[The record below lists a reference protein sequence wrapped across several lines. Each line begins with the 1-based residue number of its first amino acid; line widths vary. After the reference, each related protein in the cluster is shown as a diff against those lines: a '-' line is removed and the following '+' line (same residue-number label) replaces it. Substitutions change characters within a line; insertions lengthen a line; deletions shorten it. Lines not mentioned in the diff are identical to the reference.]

1 MGGSLVVD
9 WLSFIEGA
17 LCVTQPAIHTPT
29 HTQAGVPVQDRN
41 AWLAVLKHDYHH
53 QRQLLADQFNLHHK
67 PFAYLKAHSQ
77 LLDSVIIRAM
87 NDLMNESPATLC
99 CMAVGG
105 YGRQELF
112 PYSDID
118 IMFITQIHN
127 DAKASAQ
134 IQSVL
139 YVLWDLGLK
148 VGHATHSV
156 KQAIE
161 LAHADHT
168 VTATLLDRRY
178 ICGSRALCDKLD
190 TQFESK
196 VRGKQIIDFVE
207 AKLQERAARHAKQ
220 GNSRFFLQPNI
231 KENKGGL
238 RDIHSLY
245 WLVNYVYGV
254 PSLSGLTK
262 LGLLDEKEVRDFRN
276 AQEFLS
282 AVRICLHLLSHR
294 AEEQL
299 TFDWQRQIG
308 ETLGYQTTHEHR
320 PVERFMKRYFQ
331 VAKIVGDL
339 TRLLCA
345 ILEDEHKRKPRF
357 NLPSI
362 LERTRQLDDFII
374 QGQRVHFRNPDDVAH
389 KPSLLLALFHTAQ
402 IHDLD
407 IHPHALRVVSRSLK
421 LIDPAMRSDAKNN
434 HIFMKI
440 LLSPKDPEGTL
451 RRMNEAGVLGKWI
464 PPFGHLVGQM
474 QYDLYHV
481 YTVDEHILRALGMV
495 HAIEK
500 GELAEALPLATR
512 IIKHVESRECL
523 YLAILCHDIAKGTGG
538 NHPEKGAI
546 IAIELA
552 KRFGLDDTQAHT
564 TAWLVREHVLCS
576 DVAFKRDLNDPKT
589 IEDFVARVQSPERLR
604 LLLILTVCDIRAVGP
619 HIWNGWKGALLRD
632 LYARAEQLMGTPSY
646 DHPADTAHLFQA
658 AIQPALQ
665 GWSEEEK
672 ARYFEL
678 GHAGFWMSCGNEQHA
693 AIAAMLRESWRAPE
707 AILMRHHID
716 TFRSITSISLCMP
729 DYPGLIN
736 LIAGTLAIMGAT
748 ICAAKLFVLRDGTA
762 IALFEIQNHQY
773 QAFDDTSR
781 LNTLTRN
788 LHDCFAHKID
798 LRDEVKKHQNA
809 YPAPLAPPEHST
821 QMFID
826 NHLSERYTVI
836 EINAIDRIGLLY
848 DITHAL
854 GEAGLTIATAHIMTY
869 GQNVVDV
876 FYVKDIFG
884 LKIEHATKL
893 ALIREQVM
901 TRLETRL
908 A

>member
-1 MGGSLVVD
+1 M
-9 WLSFIEGA
+9 
-17 LCVTQPAIHTPT
+17 TQPNIHSRPERTE
-29 HTQAGVPVQDRN
+29 
-41 AWLAVLKHDYHH
+41 WLAALKLDYHQ
-53 QRQLLADQFNLHHK
+53 QRQLLADQFEMQHK

-77 LLDSVIIRAM
+77 LLDRVIHQALDYTTQTPSFCILA
-87 NDLMNESPATLC
+87 A
-99 CMAVGG
+99 GG
-105 YGRQELF
+105 YGRHELF

-118 IMFITQIHN
+118 LMFITRTS
-127 DAKASAQ
+127 DAADATEH

-148 VGHATHSV
+148 VGHAVHSV
-156 KQAIE
+156 KHAIA
-161 LAHADHT
+161 LAQTDHT

-178 ICGSRALCDKLD
+178 LCGDRARFNALD

-196 VRGKQIIDFVE
+196 VRGKQTIDFVE
-207 AKLQERAARHAKQ
+207 AKLQERAVRHAKQ

-238 RDIHSLY
+238 RDVHSLY
-245 WLVNYVYGV
+245 WLVKYVYGV
-254 PSLSGLTK
+254 PSFAGLIK
-262 LGLLDEKEVRDFRN
+262 LGLLDEKEVRDFKN

-282 AVRICLHLLSHR
+282 AVRICLHLLAGR

-299 TFDWQRQIG
+299 TFDWQKLIG
-308 ETLGYQTTHEHR
+308 EKLGYQTTHEHR

-331 VAKIVGDL
+331 VAKSVGDL

-357 NLPSI
+357 NLSGL

-374 QGQRVHFRNPDDVAH
+374 QGQRIQFRNPDDVAH
-389 KPSLLLALFHTAQ
+389 TPSLLLALFHTAQ

-421 LIDPAMRSDAKNN
+421 LIDPAMRSNAHNN
-434 HIFMKI
+434 QLFMQI

-464 PPFGHLVGQM
+464 PQFGHLVGQM

-481 YTVDEHILRALGMV
+481 YTVDEHILRALGMI

-500 GELAEALPLATR
+500 GELAEELPLATR
-512 IIKHVESRECL
+512 IIKHVESRICL
-523 YLAILCHDIAKGTGG
+523 YLAVLCHDIAKGTGG

-546 IAIELA
+546 IALELA
-552 KRFGLDDTQAHT
+552 KRFGLSDAQAQT

-576 DVAFKRDLNDPKT
+576 DVAFKRDLTDPKT

-632 LYARAEQLMGTPSY
+632 LYSRAERLMGTPWD
-646 DHPADTAHLFQA
+646 DHPADAMLTFEA
-658 AIQPALQ
+658 AMQPLLH
-665 GWSEEEK
+665 GWNEDEK

-678 GHAGFWMSCGNEQHA
+678 GHAGFWMGCGYAQHA
-693 AIAAMLRESWRAPE
+693 DIAASLRESWSAPD
-707 AILMRHHID
+707 AILMRYHID
-716 TFRSITSISLCMP
+716 AFRSITSISLCLQYHP
-729 DYPGLIN
+729 SLIT
-736 LIAGTLAIMGAT
+736 IISGALAMMGAN

-762 IALFEIQNHQY
+762 IALFDIQNHQH
-773 QAFDDTSR
+773 QAFNDETR
-781 LNTLTRN
+781 LQKLTQ
-788 LHDCFAHKID
+788 LLYDCFAHKID
-798 LRDEVKKHQNA
+798 LAQEVQNHQRA

-821 QMFID
+821 RLFID
-826 NHLSERYTVI
+826 NHLSDRYTVI

-854 GEAGLTIATAHIMTY
+854 NAAGLAIATAHIMTY

-884 LKIEHATKL
+884 LKSLHPTKL
-893 ALIREQVM
+893 TQIREQVLK
-901 TRLETRL
+901 RLG
-908 A
+908 